1 MLGCIHKSAPCQA
14 SFSYKHSKQRLNLE
28 QMFSTGDG
36 HAGAQASAR
45 KQAQDSER
53 GLRSQSD
60 THKAVF
66 PQETT
71 LCVEL
76 IPDFTLT
83 PRSDVMVVN
92 ILKTTA
98 QCAKKPQ
105 RMHQECERGRSE

>member
-1 MLGCIHKSAPCQA
+1 MLS
-14 SFSYKHSKQRLNLE
+14 
-28 QMFSTGDG
+28 MGDG
-36 HAGAQASAR
+36 HAGARASAR

-53 GLRSQSD
+53 GLRPQSD

-98 QCAKKPQ
+98 QCAKNKQ
-105 RMHQECERGRSE
+105 RMHQEHERGQSE